1 MSPNLDKIYEEA
13 LGLPDESKAVL
24 AERIVEYLETH
35 VAPHLERVHL
45 DTVKRRRDEMREGKR
60 NPLPAMMLRSWRTGS
75 SISETLFPSF

>member
-35 VAPHLERVHL
+35 TSRDMERAHL
-45 DTVKRRRDEMREGKR
+45 DIVRRRKDEIKKGTVE
-60 NPLPAMMLRSWRTGS
+60 PIDGS
-75 SISETLFPSF
+75 EASALAHRIVNR